1 MDQLFYGFDTAVY
14 TFFWQ
19 FQNPVT
25 IGIAN
30 VCQHMGDTKAYIIYF
45 VISLILCFPKKT
57 RKYGIAMVAAFLV
70 AFGLIIFKNDDIE
83 QRNSNPQL

>member
-25 IGIAN
+25 IGIADI
-30 VCQHMGDTKAYIIYF
+30 CQYLGDKTAFIILF
-45 VISLILCFPKKT
+45 CHLADPLRS
-57 RKYGIAMVAAFLV
+57 
-70 AFGLIIFKNDDIE
+70 
-83 QRNSNPQL
+83 